1 MLLYISLLLV
11 LLAVILIVYNWKLN
25 NNAVFIGLFFSLI
38 AIYGLTHYFAVYGK
52 SAFWL
57 ALFYNHFSPFF
68 LLAGPFLYF
77 YVRGTLKDRQGLKRK
92 DAIHFVPALIHLI
105 GVIPYFLS
113 SFEYKKS
120 VAKMIVNNVDTVKKI
135 RFNIFFDSE
144 FNFTIRLLFL
154 TIYVIFSFIL
164 LRKFSKK
171 KNKFQNTPRKQY
183 IIITRWLNL
192 LLTLV
197 SLLIIN
203 FVILCYYFL
212 YFEESHLKD
221 IVIIINSTTG
231 ISFVFLAFGVL
242 LFPEILYGLPN
253 NNLIKS
259 KIATKKI
266 KNNSSKSDI
275 IITPLSD
282 FEEDPFLKL
291 SDRIKEYFENEK
303 PYLNPDFSIAQ
314 ISLKL
319 NVPQNHV
326 LYCVNS
332 IFKIKFSKLKT
343 KLRVE
348 QTMVFLQE
356 SVHSN
361 ITIDGISQLAGFSS
375 RSSFY
380 NAFKEETG
388 ITPSD
393 YLKSII
399 SNSTDNIDISTDN
412 E

>member
-1 MLLYISLLLV
+1 
-11 LLAVILIVYNWKLN
+11 
-25 NNAVFIGLFFSLI
+25 
-38 AIYGLTHYFAVYGK
+38 
-52 SAFWL
+52 
-57 ALFYNHFSPFF
+57 
-68 LLAGPFLYF
+68 
-77 YVRGTLKDRQGLKRK
+77 
-92 DAIHFVPALIHLI
+92 
-105 GVIPYFLS
+105 
-113 SFEYKKS
+113 
-120 VAKMIVNNVDTVKKI
+120 
-135 RFNIFFDSE
+135 
-144 FNFTIRLLFL
+144 
-154 TIYVIFSFIL
+154 
-164 LRKFSKK
+164 
-171 KNKFQNTPRKQY
+171 
-183 IIITRWLNL
+183 
-192 LLTLV
+192 
-197 SLLIIN
+197 
-203 FVILCYYFL
+203 
-212 YFEESHLKD
+212 
-221 IVIIINSTTG
+221 
-231 ISFVFLAFGVL
+231 
-242 LFPEILYGLPN
+242 LPN

>member
-11 LLAVILIVYNWKLN
+11 LLALILIVYNWKQN

-38 AIYGLTHYFAVYGK
+38 AIYGLVHYFVVYGK
-52 SAFWL
+52 SVFLL

-92 DAIHFVPALIHLI
+92 DALHFIPALIHLI
-105 GVIPYFLS
+105 GVLPYYFS
-113 SFEYKKS
+113 SFSYKES
-120 VAKMIVNNVDTVKKI
+120 VAEMIISNIDNVKKI
-135 RFNIFFDSE
+135 RVNMFFDSE
-144 FNFTIRLLFL
+144 FNFTIRLLLL
-154 TIYVIFSFIL
+154 TFYVIYSIIL
-164 LRKFSKK
+164 LRKFTKK
-171 KNKFQNTPRKQY
+171 KNKFENTPRKQY
-183 IIITRWLNL
+183 LIITRWLSL

-203 FVILCYYFL
+203 FVVLCYYFL
-212 YFEESHLKD
+212 FFEESYLRN
-221 IVIIINSTTG
+221 IVIIINSSTG

-242 LFPEILYGLPN
+242 FFPEILYGLPN
-253 NNLIKS
+253 NSTLKP
-259 KIATKKI
+259 KIARKKL
-266 KNNSSKSDI
+266 KRNSSKSDNEF
-275 IITPLSD
+275 TPQSET
-282 FEEDPFLKL
+282 EENPFLKL
-291 SDRIKEYFENEK
+291 SEKIQDYFDNEK

-314 ISLKL
+314 ISLRM

-326 LYCVNS
+326 LYCINS
-332 IFKIKFSKLKT
+332 IFNTKFSKLKM

-348 QTMVFLQE
+348 QTKVFLQE

-361 ITIDGISQLAGFSS
+361 ITIDGIAQLAGFSS

-393 YLKSII
+393 YLKSILD
-399 SNSTDNIDISTDN
+399 NNDSTTV
-412 E
+412 